1 MMLSIFTH
9 LITIRYH
16 LCLKLYSNLL
26 FFIKVFIFS
35 SESILQNI
43 LIIYYYEFI
52 LFFTLIIRY
61 ERRMFPFW
69 RKPNISNRNTFGS
82 VYIAY
87 SFSTCL
93 ASLKFKSY
101 SSYCVIWIVHKVF
114 SFIWVQ
120 KGKLGKISNI
130 SSFPLC
136 K

>member
-61 ERRMFPFW
+61 ERRLFPFW
-69 RKPNISNRNTFGS
+69 REPNISSRHTFAS
-82 VYIAY
+82 VTGHTAL
-87 SFSTCL
+87 STRP
-93 ASLKFKSY
+93 ASLKFKSC